1 MDETPG
7 VEASIFRRGLRLI
20 VRSLRAHPVPHA
32 IALVGA
38 SLFAITAIALSRAI
52 GWITDNIIT
61 PGLEG
66 DGVTS
71 GRLWAGFAVI
81 MIIAVVQ
88 GIGAVTRRYFLS
100 MAESRTKGTWRSQI
114 YRQYLDLPLSFHR
127 STPTGSLISHAD
139 NDLVVAGIMLRPLAF
154 AVAVVLLAVLAVI
167 NLLLIHWTFGLVALV
182 VLPALFVINNF
193 YSRRVARPAAEVQQ
207 AVAEVTGVAHESFEG
222 VMVVKTLGRTDD
234 EIARFEARASQL
246 KAKRLEVGNLR
257 AIFEPLLS
265 VLPNL
270 GVIALLIIGARLVE
284 SGDVS
289 VGDVIGAMSLFTVL
303 GLPIRII
310 GFFLQSMPASVVA
323 LDRVDRVLDIEPPSR
338 RAGSVD
344 ALPEGPM
351 TLTMADVSFAHGELQ
366 VLDELDL
373 EVSAGETVALVGAT
387 GSGKTTLLEIAAGL
401 VPPDSGS
408 ISIAGVPTA
417 DLAPGTLS
425 TRLGMVFQE
434 SFLFAQSIAENIT
447 MGESGNPGVSAE
459 LSRADGFI
467 EETPQ
472 GYDTIVGERGVTLSG
487 GQRQRVALARAL
499 FRTPS
504 LLLLDDATSA
514 VDPTIEA
521 EILRGLD
528 THPMTVVMVAHR
540 LSTILLADR
549 VVYLE
554 GGKIVAAG
562 SHEELLTNEGYR
574 ALAEAYEADRE
585 AR

>member
-1 MDETPG
+1 MT
-7 VEASIFRRGLRLI
+7 I
-20 VRSLRAHPVPHA
+20 
-32 IALVGA
+32 
-38 SLFAITAIALSRAI
+38 IALSRAI

-66 DGVTS
+66 DGVTT

-81 MIIAVVQ
+81 MIIAIIQ

-127 STPTGSLISHAD
+127 STPTGQLIAHAD

-154 AVAVVLLAVLAVI
+154 AVAVVLLAVLSVI
-167 NLLLIHWTFGLVALV
+167 NLVLVHWAFGLVALA
-182 VLPALFVINNF
+182 VLPSLFLINQF

-234 EIARFEARASQL
+234 EIARMQAQSEELRS
-246 KAKRLEVGNLR
+246 KRLEVGYLR

-270 GVIALLIIGARLVE
+270 GVIALLIIGAPLVDA
-284 SGDVS
+284 GDVS
-289 VGDVIGAMSLFTVL
+289 VGEVVGAMSLFTVL

-323 LDRVDRVLDIEPPSR
+323 LDRVDRVLDIEPPAR

-344 ALPEGPM
+344 TLPAGPM
-351 TLTMADVSFAHGELQ
+351 ALTMSDVSFSHGDLSVLDGLDLQ
-366 VLDELDL
+366 VEP
-373 EVSAGETVALVGAT
+373 GETVALVGAT
-387 GSGKTTLLEIAAGL
+387 GSGKTTLLEIASGL
-401 VPPDSGS
+401 IPPDNGS
-408 ISIAGVPTA
+408 ISVAGVSTV
-417 DLAPGTLS
+417 DLAPGTLAN
-425 TRLGMVFQE
+425 RLGMVFQE

-447 MGESGNPGVSAE
+447 MGEDGSPTIAAE
-459 LSRADGFI
+459 LSRAHDFI
-467 EETPQ
+467 QDTPQ
-472 GYDTIVGERGVTLSG
+472 GYETVVGERGVTLSG

-499 FRTPS
+499 FRKPS

-514 VDPTIEA
+514 VDPTIES
-521 EILRGLD
+521 EILQGLD

-554 GGKIVAAG
+554 DGKIAASG
-562 SHEELLTNEGYR
+562 SHQDLLEHEGYR

-585 AR
+585 TR

>member
-1 MDETPG
+1 MDTSPG
-7 VEASIFRRGLRLI
+7 AEASIFKRGLRLI
-20 VRSLRAHPVPHA
+20 ARSLRAHPVPHA

-38 SLFAITAIALSRAI
+38 SLFALTIIALSRAI
-52 GWITDNIIT
+52 GWITDTIIT

-66 DGVTS
+66 DGVTN
-71 GRLWAGFAVI
+71 GRLWAGFAII
-81 MIIAVVQ
+81 MIIAIIQ

-114 YRQYLDLPLSFHR
+114 YRKYLDLPLSFHR
-127 STPTGSLISHAD
+127 STPTGELIAHAD

-154 AVAVVLLAVLAVI
+154 AVAVVLLAVLAVV
-167 NLLLIHWTFGLVALV
+167 NLLLVHWSFGLVALV
-182 VLPALFVINNF
+182 VLPCLFVINQF
-193 YSRRVARPAAEVQQ
+193 YSRRVARPAAEVQH
-207 AVAEVTGVAHESFEG
+207 AVAKVTGVAHESFEG

-234 EIARFEARASQL
+234 EISRLRNQSEELR
-246 KAKRLEVGNLR
+246 AKRLEVGYLR
-257 AIFEPLLS
+257 AVFEPLLS

-270 GVIALLIIGARLVE
+270 GVIALLLIGARFVE

-289 VGDVIGAMSLFTVL
+289 VGDVVGAMSLFTVL
-303 GLPIRII
+303 GLPIRIV

-323 LDRVDRVLDIEPPSR
+323 LDRIDRVLDIESPTR

-344 ALPEGPM
+344 ALPAGPM
-351 TLTMADVSFAHGELQ
+351 ALTMANVSFSHGDLS
-366 VLDELDL
+366 VLDRLDL
-373 EVSAGETVALVGAT
+373 RVEAGETVALVGAT

-401 VPPDSGS
+401 IPPDSGD
-408 ISIAGVPTA
+408 ISVGGISTA
-417 DLAPGTLS
+417 DLAPGTLAK
-425 TRLGMVFQE
+425 RLGMVFQE

-447 MGESGNPGVSAE
+447 MGEEGAPSEAAG

-467 EETPQ
+467 EETPE

-499 FRTPS
+499 FRKPS

-521 EILRGLD
+521 EILQGLNS
-528 THPMTVVMVAHR
+528 HPMTVIMVAHR

-554 GGKIVAAG
+554 NGRIAASG
-562 SHEELLTNEGYR
+562 SHEELLAHDGYR